1 MKKLLSFILAFAMVL
16 GMAACGDTRD
26 TVGGSQ
32 ETAIDSVAESSSEES
47 DSSENQTD
55 ADGTEDSGQGGAP
68 EGSGT
73 IVVTGMDAAGEPI
86 EVTVPYKPERVV
98 VLDLANLD
106 ILDNLG
112 LGGCVVG
119 APTITLP
126 YLQSYNDELP
136 IVGSVKTPDLEAVMA
151 CEPDLILMGGR
162 MAEYMDSLGEIA
174 PVLRLTTVSDEGL
187 VEAIRAN
194 AQTVGAIF
202 GETEHVDELLAQYDA
217 QIAAL
222 AEFAQGKTCV
232 LGMSTSG
239 SFNLLGNDGRCSLI
253 VNEIGFDNIGVDAA
267 AAGSDSG
274 RSGGHGSRDEGNE
287 EESSGRSGS
296 GEGSEGEG
304 SGRSGGHG
312 SSESGNDASGSAGV
326 TPTHGNE
333 VSFEAIVALNP
344 DYIFVMDRD
353 SAISATGAQLAQEIM
368 ENELVMKT
376 DAYRNGNLVILEN
389 PGIWYLAEGGIT
401 SLGIMLSDLEKAL
414 LD

>member
-1 MKKLLSFILAFAMVL
+1 
-16 GMAACGDTRD
+16 
-26 TVGGSQ
+26 
-32 ETAIDSVAESSSEES
+32 
-47 DSSENQTD
+47 
-55 ADGTEDSGQGGAP
+55 
-68 EGSGT
+68 
-73 IVVTGMDAAGEPI
+73 
-86 EVTVPYKPERVV
+86 
-98 VLDLANLD
+98 
-106 ILDNLG
+106 
-112 LGGCVVG
+112 
-119 APTITLP
+119 
-126 YLQSYNDELP
+126 
-136 IVGSVKTPDLEAVMA
+136 
-151 CEPDLILMGGR
+151 
-162 MAEYMDSLGEIA
+162 
-174 PVLRLTTVSDEGL
+174 
-187 VEAIRAN
+187 
-194 AQTVGAIF
+194 
-202 GETEHVDELLAQYDA
+202 
-217 QIAAL
+217 
-222 AEFAQGKTCV
+222 
-232 LGMSTSG
+232 MSTSG

-304 SGRSGGHG
+304 S
-312 SSESGNDASGSAGV
+312 SESGNDASGSAGV
-326 TPTHGNE
+326 TLTHGNE

>member
-16 GMAACGDTRD
+16 GMTACGDTRD

-73 IVVTGMDAAGEPI
+73 IVVTGMDAAGEPV

-304 SGRSGGHG
+304 S
-312 SSESGNDASGSAGV
+312 SESGNDASGSAGV
-326 TPTHGNE
+326 TLTHGNE

>member
-1 MKKLLSFILAFAMVL
+1 MKVKNLVKKYD
-16 GMAACGDTRD
+16 GK
-26 TVGGSQ
+26 TVV
-32 ETAIDSVAESSSEES
+32 DSVSFEIPKGKVTSLIGPNGAGKSTVMGIISRLI
-47 DSSENQTD
+47 
-55 ADGTEDSGQGGAP
+55 ARDSGMVSF
-68 EGSGT
+68 E
-73 IVVTGMDAAGEPI
+73 D
-86 EVTVPYKPERVV
+86 R
-98 VLDLANLD
+98 D
-106 ILDNLG
+106 
-112 LGGCVVG
+112 
-119 APTITLP
+119 
-126 YLQSYNDELP
+126 
-136 IVGSVKTPDLEAVMA
+136 
-151 CEPDLILMGGR
+151 
-162 MAEYMDSLGEIA
+162 

-312 SSESGNDASGSAGV
+312 SGESGNDASGSAGV

-401 SLGIMLSDLEKAL
+401 ALGIMLSDLEKAL

>member
-1 MKKLLSFILAFAMVL
+1 M
-16 GMAACGDTRD
+16 
-26 TVGGSQ
+26 
-32 ETAIDSVAESSSEES
+32 
-47 DSSENQTD
+47 
-55 ADGTEDSGQGGAP
+55 
-68 EGSGT
+68 
-73 IVVTGMDAAGEPI
+73 TGMDAAGEPV

-304 SGRSGGHG
+304 S
-312 SSESGNDASGSAGV
+312 SESGNDASGSAGV

-368 ENELVMKT
+368 ENEMVMKT

>member
-1 MKKLLSFILAFAMVL
+1 MKVKNLVKKYD
-16 GMAACGDTRD
+16 GK
-26 TVGGSQ
+26 TVV
-32 ETAIDSVAESSSEES
+32 DSVSFEIPKGKVTSLIGPNGAGKSAVMGIISRLI
-47 DSSENQTD
+47 
-55 ADGTEDSGQGGAP
+55 ARDSG
-68 EGSGT
+68 
-73 IVVTGMDAAGEPI
+73 
-86 EVTVPYKPERVV
+86 EVSFEDR
-98 VLDLANLD
+98 D
-106 ILDNLG
+106 
-112 LGGCVVG
+112 
-119 APTITLP
+119 
-126 YLQSYNDELP
+126 
-136 IVGSVKTPDLEAVMA
+136 
-151 CEPDLILMGGR
+151 
-162 MAEYMDSLGEIA
+162 

-202 GETEHVDELLAQYDA
+202 GETEHVDELLVQYDA

-287 EESSGRSGS
+287 EESSGRSG
-296 GEGSEGEG
+296 
-304 SGRSGGHG
+304 GHG
-312 SSESGNDASGSAGV
+312 SGESGNDASGSAGV

>member
-1 MKKLLSFILAFAMVL
+1 MKVKNLVKKYD
-16 GMAACGDTRD
+16 GK
-26 TVGGSQ
+26 TVV
-32 ETAIDSVAESSSEES
+32 DSVSFEIPKGKVTSLIGPNGAGKSTVMGIISRLI
-47 DSSENQTD
+47 
-55 ADGTEDSGQGGAP
+55 ARDSG
-68 EGSGT
+68 
-73 IVVTGMDAAGEPI
+73 
-86 EVTVPYKPERVV
+86 EVSFEDR
-98 VLDLANLD
+98 D
-106 ILDNLG
+106 
-112 LGGCVVG
+112 
-119 APTITLP
+119 
-126 YLQSYNDELP
+126 
-136 IVGSVKTPDLEAVMA
+136 
-151 CEPDLILMGGR
+151 
-162 MAEYMDSLGEIA
+162 

-312 SSESGNDASGSAGV
+312 SGESGNDASGSAGV
-326 TPTHGNE
+326 TSTHGNE

>member
-16 GMAACGDTRD
+16 GMTACGDTRD

-32 ETAIDSVAESSSEES
+32 ETAIDSAAESSSEES
-47 DSSENQTD
+47 GSSENQTD

-304 SGRSGGHG
+304 SG
-312 SSESGNDASGSAGV
+312 ESGNDASGSAGV

-344 DYIFVMDRD
+344 YYIFVMDRD

>member
-1 MKKLLSFILAFAMVL
+1 M
-16 GMAACGDTRD
+16 
-26 TVGGSQ
+26 
-32 ETAIDSVAESSSEES
+32 
-47 DSSENQTD
+47 
-55 ADGTEDSGQGGAP
+55 
-68 EGSGT
+68 
-73 IVVTGMDAAGEPI
+73 TGMDAAGEPV

-296 GEGSEGEG
+296 GEGSEGESSGRSGSGEGSEGEGSGRSGSGEGSEGESSGRSGGEGSEGEG

-312 SSESGNDASGSAGV
+312 SGESGNDASGSAGV

-401 SLGIMLSDLEKAL
+401 ALGIMLSDLEKAL

>member
-73 IVVTGMDAAGEPI
+73 IVVTGMDAAGEPV

-304 SGRSGGHG
+304 S
-312 SSESGNDASGSAGV
+312 SESGNDASGSAGV
-326 TPTHGNE
+326 TLTHGNE

>member
-1 MKKLLSFILAFAMVL
+1 MKKTFSLILAFAL
-16 GMAACGDTRD
+16 ILSMAACGNQNNSETDAGAGN
-26 TVGGSQ
+26 VGGTISEQ
-32 ETAIDSVAESSSEES
+32 NSDDGNNSESVASNEDES
-47 DSSENQTD
+47 DAAS
-55 ADGTEDSGQGGAP
+55 SGQDGASGNP
-68 EGSGT
+68 ET
-73 IVVTGMDAAGEPI
+73 IVVTGMDSAGEPI

-112 LGGCVVG
+112 LGDCVVG

-126 YLQSYNDELP
+126 YLQSYNDDLP

-162 MAEYMDSLGEIA
+162 MAEYMDTLGEIA
-174 PVLRLTTVSDEGL
+174 PVLRLTTVSDDGL
-187 VEAIRAN
+187 VEAIRSN
-194 AQTVGAIF
+194 AKIVGAIF
-202 GETEHVDELLAQYDA
+202 GETEQVDALLAQYDA
-217 QIAAL
+217 RIATL

-253 VNEIGFDNIGVDAA
+253 VNEIGFNNIGAEAA
-267 AAGSDSG
+267 TT
-274 RSGGHGSRDEGNE
+274 
-287 EESSGRSGS
+287 ES
-296 GEGSEGEG
+296 G

-312 SSESGNDASGSAGV
+312 SSGDSGEGDSGERGGHGSSEGTGSGHGGSDDSSESSGS

-344 DYIFVMDRD
+344 EYIFVMDRD
-353 SAISATGAQLAQEIM
+353 SAINATGAQMAQEIM
-368 ENELVMKT
+368 ENELIMKT
-376 DAYRNGNLVILEN
+376 DAYQNGNMVILEN

-401 SLGIMLSDLEKAL
+401 SLGIMLSDLEAAL
-414 LD
+414 GVTAQ

>member
-73 IVVTGMDAAGEPI
+73 IVVTGMDAAGEPV

-136 IVGSVKTPDLEAVMA
+136 IVGSVKTPDMEAVMA

-287 EESSGRSGS
+287 EESSGRSG
-296 GEGSEGEG
+296 
-304 SGRSGGHG
+304 GHG
-312 SSESGNDASGSAGV
+312 SGESGNDASGSAGV

>member
-16 GMAACGDTRD
+16 GMTACGDTRD

-73 IVVTGMDAAGEPI
+73 IVVTGMDAAGEPV

-98 VLDLANLD
+98 GLDLANLD

-274 RSGGHGSRDEGNE
+274 RSAGHGSRDEGNE

-296 GEGSEGEG
+296 GEGSEGE
-304 SGRSGGHG
+304 G

-368 ENELVMKT
+368 ENEMVMKT

>member
-1 MKKLLSFILAFAMVL
+1 MKKLISFILAFAMVL
-16 GMAACGDTRD
+16 GMAACSNNKD
-26 TVGGSQ
+26 TVGGGQ
-32 ETAIDSVAESSSEES
+32 ETDNDSTAVTSS
-47 DSSENQTD
+47 DSENEAD
-55 ADGTEDSGQGGAP
+55 ADGAEASGQTGAS

-73 IVVTGMDAAGEPI
+73 IVVTGMDSAGEPI
-86 EVTVPYKPERVV
+86 EVTVPYKPARVV

-112 LGGCVVG
+112 LGGCIVG
-119 APTITLP
+119 VPTITLP

-162 MAEYMDSLGEIA
+162 MAEYMDSLREIA

-194 AQTVGAIF
+194 AKTVGAIF
-202 GETEHVDELLAQYDA
+202 GETEQVDELLAQYDA
-217 QIAAL
+217 RIAAL

-267 AAGSDSG
+267 ATGSNNGSG
-274 RSGGHGSRDEGNE
+274 RSGGHGSRDEG
-287 EESSGRSGS
+287 
-296 GEGSEGEG
+296 SEGEG
-304 SGRSGGHG
+304 SGRSRDEGSDEESSGRSGGHG
-312 SSESGNDASGSAGV
+312 NSSESSDDESGSTGT

-344 DYIFVMDRD
+344 EYIFVMDRD

-376 DAYRNGNLVILEN
+376 DAYQNGNLVILEN

-401 SLGIMLSDLEKAL
+401 SLGIMLSDLENAL